1 LRDCLA
7 VVLAGG
13 KGDRLSVLSEKRA
26 KPAVPFGGKYRLI
39 DFTLSNCTNS
49 GVNYVIV
56 LTQYRPRSLE
66 DHIRIGKPWDFD
78 RKKGGIELIS
88 PYLGRKDSDWFKG
101 TADAIYQNR
110 SYLRTRPFNRIII
123 LSGDHVY
130 LMDYSKMY
138 SQHIE
143 NAADLTIATLQ
154 VKQSEAHRYGILE
167 LDTEGRVLGFEE
179 KPKKPRSLN
188 ASMGVYIF
196 EKDVLLKRLEED
208 AEQKE
213 SSHDFGKDII
223 PAMLTGGDRV
233 FGYRFSGY
241 WRDVGTLGSYFD
253 ANQDLLKT
261 YPELKIDDPNW
272 QIYTNED
279 PRPPAKFGL
288 YSQVVDSIIS
298 TGCIINGRVENSV
311 LSPGIFVE
319 EGAKVNNS
327 ILLDDCRI
335 LSGSELD
342 HVILDKHVVVQRN
355 SKLGSGGE
363 KTPNKDYPQILAEG
377 ISVVGKNA
385 FLPANLTV
393 GRNVLIYPDVEE
405 NDFGESKS
413 VVSGS
418 TVYHGQQ

>member
-1 LRDCLA
+1 MRDCLA

-110 SYLRTRPFNRIII
+110 SYMHTRPFNRILI

-167 LDTEGRVLGFEE
+167 LDTEGKVIGFEE
-179 KPKKPRSLN
+179 KPKKTRSLT

-196 EKDVLLKRLEED
+196 EKDVLLKSLEED
-208 AEQKE
+208 AEKRD
-213 SSHDFGKDII
+213 SSHDFGKNII
-223 PAMLTGGDRV
+223 PAMLAKGDRI
-233 FGYRFSGY
+233 FGYRFTGY
-241 WRDVGTLGSYFD
+241 WRDVGTLSSYFD
-253 ANQDLLKT
+253 ANQDLLRT

-288 YSQVVDSIIS
+288 YSQVVDSIIG
-298 TGCIINGRVENSV
+298 TGCIINGHVENSV

-319 EGAKVNNS
+319 EGAKVSNS
-327 ILLDDCRI
+327 IILDDCRI
-335 LSGSELD
+335 LGGSVLD
-342 HVILDKHVVVQRN
+342 HVILDKRVVVQRN
-355 SKLGSGGE
+355 SKLGAGSE
-363 KTPNKDYPQILAEG
+363 NIPNKDNPQILTDG
-377 ISVVGKNA
+377 LSVVGKNA
-385 FLPANLTV
+385 FLPANLIF
-393 GRNVLIYPDVEE
+393 GRNVLIYPDVDE
-405 NDFGESKS
+405 NDFGEGKNIT
-413 VVSGS
+413 SGS
-418 TVYHGQQ
+418 TIYHHQ